1 MKTKPYMDIN
11 NAAILDEELEKKESL
26 RIELAGLIDSKNYEG
41 INSEAIKERIEYLN
55 KEIES
60 NNEKAAKLKNEIVE
74 IDEHISTV
82 LGKKID
88 SLEKEIIE
96 AEKIVQDYK
105 DLLKTKENTSKTKI
119 NLEQAIV
126 KKQKEI
132 QVIDNIL
139 NEYKETLVNK
149 INDTNILNERVS
161 NIEAE
166 NSRYLKEL
174 GGLQKITLINFQT
187 KDLIEEE
194 KDKED
199 LRKINEE
206 IKQIKSR
213 KQFDKSPNE
222 IYDLIEMTLASV
234 KPVAS
239 LSEEKEQNIDNILDQ
254 ELNELDNKVKSE
266 ENVDV
271 NLNPE
276 VEIVNEVSANE
287 ELDVVAPVEN
297 LEAINNTPNI
307 DEVINEVIEEVPVV
321 ENKKE
326 EQEVQNDNNESSTG
340 GNNLIKVVDI
350 IPVET
355 IKKTGGNE

>member
-1 MKTKPYMDIN
+1 
-11 NAAILDEELEKKESL
+11 
-26 RIELAGLIDSKNYEG
+26 
-41 INSEAIKERIEYLN
+41 
-55 KEIES
+55 
-60 NNEKAAKLKNEIVE
+60 
-74 IDEHISTV
+74 
-82 LGKKID
+82 
-88 SLEKEIIE
+88 
-96 AEKIVQDYK
+96 
-105 DLLKTKENTSKTKI
+105 
-119 NLEQAIV
+119 
-126 KKQKEI
+126 
-132 QVIDNIL
+132 
-139 NEYKETLVNK
+139 
-149 INDTNILNERVS
+149 
-161 NIEAE
+161 
-166 NSRYLKEL
+166 
-174 GGLQKITLINFQT
+174 
-187 KDLIEEE
+187 
-194 KDKED
+194 
-199 LRKINEE
+199 
-206 IKQIKSR
+206 
-213 KQFDKSPNE
+213 
-222 IYDLIEMTLASV
+222 MTLASV